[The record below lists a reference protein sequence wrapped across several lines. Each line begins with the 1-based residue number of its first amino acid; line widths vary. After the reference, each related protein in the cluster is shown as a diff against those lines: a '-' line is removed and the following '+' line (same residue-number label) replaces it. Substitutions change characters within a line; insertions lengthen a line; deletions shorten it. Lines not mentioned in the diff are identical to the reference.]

1 MSISAALSN
10 ALSGLTASSRA
21 AGVVSSNLANVL
33 TEGYAPRALEI
44 VSQTGGPRTGVT
56 IVGIT
61 RNIDQALLGDRRL
74 ADSAVAYSDTLLRF
88 TGQLEQA
95 VGTPDDPASLSA
107 RVTALENSLVTAA
120 SRPEAPDRLLA
131 AVTRAGE
138 LADTLS
144 SVSNEIQN
152 RRTEADS
159 EINRAVETINTNLE
173 QIHELNI
180 QIVRAKDGSASLASL
195 QDSRQ
200 SAIDRL
206 SELIPVRQVPRDGG
220 SVALFTPG
228 GAILLDSSPA
238 TLGFSP
244 TPVVTAQ
251 MTLGNSLLSGLQ
263 INGAN
268 INLSGGNNPIGGG
281 RLAALFE
288 VRDDLGVEAQTQVDA
303 LARGL
308 IERFQQAGLD
318 PTRAPGDPG
327 LFTDAGAFFNAA
339 NEVGIASRI
348 SLNAAV
354 DPNQGGELRR
364 LRDGLGAVLPGPVG
378 EAGLLQQLQ
387 GAMTTNL
394 SLSSG
399 NLGVVARSLSGHF
412 GSFSSRIGQ
421 DLLTQEQNLSFASST
436 QGSLKALELQGG
448 VDSDSELQHLL
459 LIEQSFGANA
469 RMIQTI
475 DDMMQT
481 ILGI

>member
-21 AGVVSSNLANVL
+21 AGVVSSNLANAL
-33 TEGYAPRALEI
+33 TEGYATRRLEI
-44 VSQTGGPRTGVT
+44 ISQTGGPRTGVT
-56 IVGIT
+56 IVGIS

-74 ADSAVAYSDTLLRF
+74 ADSAVAHSDTLLRF

-95 VGTPDDPASLSA
+95 VGTPDDPASLSG
-107 RVTALENSLVTAA
+107 RVTAFENSLITAA
-120 SRPEAPDRLLA
+120 SRPEAPDRLQA

-138 LADTLS
+138 LAATLS
-144 SVSNEIQN
+144 NVSDEIQN
-152 RRTEADS
+152 RRTEADN
-159 EINRAVETINTNLE
+159 EINRSVETINTNLE

-180 QIVRAKDGSASLASL
+180 KIVRAKDGSASLASL

-206 SELIPVRQVPRDGG
+206 SQFIPIRQVPRDGG
-220 SVALFTPG
+220 AVALFTPG

-244 TPVVTAQ
+244 TPVVTTQ

-263 INGAN
+263 INGVN
-268 INLSGGNNPIGGG
+268 INLSAGNNPIGGG

-288 VRDDLGVEAQTQVDA
+288 VRDDQGVAAQTQVDA
-303 LARGL
+303 LARDL

-318 PTRAPGDPG
+318 PSRAPGDPG
-327 LFTDAGAFFNAA
+327 LFTDAGAFFNTA
-339 NEVGIASRI
+339 NEVGIAARI
-348 SLNAAV
+348 TVNAAV

-364 LRDGLGAVLPGPVG
+364 LRDGLGATLPGSVG

-387 GAMTTNL
+387 GALTTNQ
-394 SLSSG
+394 SLASG
-399 NLGVVARSLSGHF
+399 NLGVVARSLSGHM
-412 GSFSSRIGQ
+412 GSFSSLIGQ
-421 DLLTQEQNLSFASST
+421 DRLTREQSLSFTTST
-436 QGSLKALELQGG
+436 QDSLKALELQGG
-448 VDSDSELQHLL
+448 VDSDAELQRLL

-475 DDMMQT
+475 DNMMQT

>member
-1 MSISAALSN
+1 MSISTALSN

-33 TEGYAPRALEI
+33 TEGYAPRQLEI
-44 VSQTGGPRTGVT
+44 VAQTGGPRTGVT
-56 IVGIT
+56 VIGIT
-61 RNIDQALLGDRRL
+61 RNIDQAVLGERRL
-74 ADSAVAYSDTLLRF
+74 ADSAVAYSDRLLRF
-88 TGQLEQA
+88 TGQLQQA

-107 RVTALENSLVTAA
+107 RVSALENSFITAA
-120 SRPEAPDRLLA
+120 SRPEAPDRLQA
-131 AVTRAGE
+131 AVSRAGE
-138 LADTLS
+138 VANSLS
-144 SVSNEIQN
+144 SVSGEIQN
-152 RRTEADS
+152 RRTEADN
-159 EINRAVETINTNLE
+159 EINLAVDTINTNLE
-173 QIHELNI
+173 QIHKLNV

-200 SAIDRL
+200 LAIDRL

-220 SVALFTPG
+220 SVALYTPG
-228 GAILLDSSPA
+228 GAILVDSNPA
-238 TLGFSP
+238 TLGFTP
-244 TPVVTAQ
+244 TSVVTAQ

-268 INLSGGNNPIGGG
+268 VNLGGGNNPIGGG

-288 VRDDLGVEAQTQVDA
+288 VRDDLGVKAQTQVDA
-303 LARGL
+303 LARDL
-308 IERFQQAGLD
+308 IERFQQAGID
-318 PTRAPGDPG
+318 NTRAPGDPG

-348 SLNAAV
+348 VVNAAV

-364 LRDGLGAVLPGPVG
+364 LRDGLGATTPGPVG
-378 EAGLLQQLQ
+378 DAGLLQQLQ
-387 GAMTTNL
+387 GALTASQ
-394 SLSSG
+394 SLPSG
-399 NLGVVARSLSGHF
+399 DLGVVARSLSGHF

-421 DLLTQEQNLSFASST
+421 ELLTHEQNLSFASST
-436 QGSLKALELQGG
+436 QGSLKELELQGG
-448 VDSDSELQHLL
+448 VDSDSELQQLL

-475 DDMMQT
+475 DGMMQT